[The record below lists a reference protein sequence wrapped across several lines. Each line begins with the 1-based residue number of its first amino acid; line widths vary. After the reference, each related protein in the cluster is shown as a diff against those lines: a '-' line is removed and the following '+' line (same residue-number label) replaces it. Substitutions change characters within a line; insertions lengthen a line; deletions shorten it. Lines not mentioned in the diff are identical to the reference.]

1 MKDKIEKLQQL
12 AELYKDGI
20 LTKEELEEE
29 KRKILADK
37 PAEASQSPNIPTPPP
52 FPPRPSQ
59 LDPNDNHSIT
69 DGQKPKLSPNKKRL
83 IYIAASIIVLIGI
96 GVFVGLYQHHQ
107 AVVAQE
113 REQARLDS
121 IAEVERRIIAQQ
133 REDSIRHDAEMR
145 NFTTPDL
152 ALYGLH
158 GHVKSLKILK
168 GLDFM
173 PYPFSSY
180 SIDFNYE
187 GQLTGNNPI
196 KEYVKKNFGLDPST
210 VKIKRDNNGFI
221 INVTDGHNWEQ
232 LNLSWKGYKIIS
244 FEDWD
249 GDCSI
254 NINYTY
260 RNNEVSEYNSLGGC
274 IGSYDERKCQY
285 SNYQYDKYDNWIQC
299 DYYLTGIFQEY
310 QYDSYTDE
318 DRLIYQ
324 ETIPPKSGKI
334 LREIEY
340 YE

>member
-59 LDPNDNHSIT
+59 SDPNDNHSIT
-69 DGQKPKLSPNKKRL
+69 DGQKPKLTQNKKRL

-168 GLDFM
+168 GKNYVPYALTSPSVDFT
-173 PYPFSSY
+173 Y
-180 SIDFNYE
+180 D
-187 GQLTGNNPI
+187 GKLTSNNPI
-196 KEYVKKNFGLDPST
+196 KDYFQKNFDLNPSTLKIKKNND
-210 VKIKRDNNGFI
+210 GFI
-221 INVTDGHNWEQ
+221 IQVTDGTEWEQ
-232 LNLSWKGYKIIS
+232 VSFEWDRHKLIS
-244 FEDWD
+244 FKDES
-249 GDCSI
+249 GDCSMTWEYKYGA
-254 NINYTY
+254 NI
-260 RNNEVSEYNSLGGC
+260 VSEINFQGAC
-274 IGSYDERKCQY
+274 IGSLHQRDSRYT
-285 SNYQYDKYDNWIQC
+285 NYQYDKYDNWISC
-299 DYYLTGIFQEY
+299 EYYQTGFNDEYYDDGYEEFLT
-310 QYDSYTDE
+310 SHVV
-318 DRLIYQ
+318 
-324 ETIPPKSGKI
+324 IPPKSGKI